1 MVLDKQQGV
10 LALAVECYSPKTGI
24 QMSISTTEPGVKIY
38 TGHWRTGN
46 FEGKHGHRYPARA
59 AVCFE
64 TQHFPDSIN
73 KPSYPSVVLRPGEVF
88 KSKTTHAFSVK

>member
-1 MVLDKQQGV
+1 
-10 LALAVECYSPKTGI
+10 
-24 QMSISTTEPGVKIY
+24 MS
-38 TGHWRTGN
+38 GN

-73 KPSYPSVVLRPGEVF
+73 KPEYPSVVLRPGEVLRSRTIHKF
-88 KSKTTHAFSVK
+88 TIK